1 VVVVV
6 EAKMAVTLELLE
18 LVDLVVV
25 EMEQLILAQQEV
37 TEPLILVEAVVV
49 QLSKLVVAL
58 QPQPDMVEDLVL
70 LY

>member
-1 VVVVV
+1 MEEV
-6 EAKMAVTLELLE
+6 KIAVTLELLE

-37 TEPLILVEAVVV
+37 TEPLILVEVVVV
-49 QLSKLVVAL
+49 QLIKLAVAL
-58 QPQPDMVEDLVL
+58 HPQLDMVEDLVL